1 MGDPDFSD
9 FISASVAQLV
19 ERENENLCVTGSIPV
34 RGTMRYNVHNYEHRT
49 QKMYHILNITKEMSK
64 MRYKNGACSSVGQSD
79 GLISRVSRRFES
91 DHAHQIFLNVTLYW

>member
-9 FISASVAQLV
+9 FINASVAQLV

-49 QKMYHILNITKEMSK
+49 
-64 MRYKNGACSSVGQSD
+64 
-79 GLISRVSRRFES
+79 
-91 DHAHQIFLNVTLYW
+91 